1 MMSLLLTDG
10 GKGVE
15 EAEEEVR
22 GVGIAVRAKGEELTA
37 EGL

>member
-1 MMSLLLTDG
+1 MSLLLTDG

-15 EAEEEVR
+15 EAEVR
-22 GVGIAVRAKGEELTA
+22 VVGIAVRAKGEELTA